1 MSAPDRSV
9 AFSPQWLRDEA
20 NRLAQSASPN
30 QQDLTIKLMTPL
42 MSDSERN
49 NSPSPPSKGLT
60 GPLDPLFDNMAY
72 LNDSDQNDRPKTP
85 QKPQSGK
92 NSAFATPTRRHRTA
106 NTISPLPHASG
117 HRSTPSSTRPRLSAQ
132 QEAALSSPEA
142 SQQGRLT
149 LDHGEPLPPFRVS
162 HTASPRTASKK
173 KSPIP
178 YVPTSKTDRSSFLQ
192 RRRSPS
198 PLLSDYSQSPEVR
211 SAGIATHL
219 EEEDVYNE
227 NDEEIH
233 GLSEAKAVYLD
244 RKLPDFVVRK
254 PSDSL
259 KRKVL
264 FRPRRKQHGDS
275 LVSGELSFEY
285 WDEEQKQGFW
295 TLIDDEGFKWI
306 VKYFFDCQAYRAWM
320 GVDSGYDKN
329 GLAFTIRRKQG
340 FQKLPSQSTVV
351 GDSEE
356 SENET
361 ADTGR
366 TFRKRNIDQVRPYS
380 TELMNYKR
388 SKDGKKTKNFKREYT
403 YDAESSAEKP
413 STKAPPHRSN
423 KNASR
428 TPPASRH
435 TSTHSKAPSSSRLS
449 GDSIERKI
457 SHPSTRESVS
467 DEKIQ
472 ANTTLYIFTNDDD
485 PPATVYLKS
494 CSNVE
499 SFFSIMPL
507 VAGVDEHDIRQITVR
522 FDWLPESTPNTIRM
536 IPALSDSYD
545 KMMEEIREA
554 PGWMEGGDGKASV
567 IVNVVLK

>member
-9 AFSPQWLRDEA
+9 AFSQQWLRDEA
-20 NRLAQSASPN
+20 NRLAQSASSN

-42 MSDSERN
+42 MSDSEGN
-49 NSPSPPSKGLT
+49 NSPSPPSKGLI

-72 LNDSDQNDRPKTP
+72 MNDSDLNERPKPP

-106 NTISPLPHASG
+106 NTISSLPHAAG
-117 HRSTPSSTRPRLSAQ
+117 HRSTPPSTGPRLSAQ

-142 SQQGRLT
+142 SQQGQ
-149 LDHGEPLPPFRVS
+149 LP
-162 HTASPRTASKK
+162 PRTASQKQL
-173 KSPIP
+173 PIP
-178 YVPTSKTDRSSFLQ
+178 YEPTSKTDRSSFLQ
-192 RRRSPS
+192 QGRSPS

-211 SAGIATHL
+211 SAGIATYL
-219 EEEDVYNE
+219 EEENLYNE

-233 GLSEAKAVYLD
+233 GLSEAKAIYSD

-254 PSDSL
+254 PRDGL
-259 KRKVL
+259 KRNVL

-285 WDEEQKQGFW
+285 WDEEQKRGFW

-306 VKYFFDCQAYRAWM
+306 VKYFSDCQAYRAWM
-320 GVDSGYDKN
+320 GVNSGYDKN
-329 GLAFTIRRKQG
+329 GLAFTNRRKQG
-340 FQKLPSQSTVV
+340 FQKLPSQSTMV
-351 GDSEE
+351 GDSE

-361 ADTGR
+361 SDTGR

-388 SKDGKKTKNFKREYT
+388 SKEGKKKKNFKREYT
-403 YDAESSAEKP
+403 YDAEPSAQKSLTEI
-413 STKAPPHRSN
+413 PPHRSN

-435 TSTHSKAPSSSRLS
+435 SSAHSKAPSNSRLS
-449 GDSIERKI
+449 GDSIERRMTL
-457 SHPSTRESVS
+457 PPTREPVS

-494 CSNVE
+494 CSTAE
-499 SFFSIMPL
+499 KFFSIMPL
-507 VAGVDEHDIRQITVR
+507 VAGVDDHDIRQITVR

-536 IPALSDSYD
+536 IRALPDSYE

-554 PGWMEGGDGKASV
+554 PGWMEGGDGKANV

>member
-1 MSAPDRSV
+1 
-9 AFSPQWLRDEA
+9 
-20 NRLAQSASPN
+20 
-30 QQDLTIKLMTPL
+30 
-42 MSDSERN
+42 
-49 NSPSPPSKGLT
+49 
-60 GPLDPLFDNMAY
+60 MAY
-72 LNDSDQNDRPKTP
+72 LNDSDQNDRQKTP
-85 QKPQSGK
+85 QKPPSGK
-92 NSAFATPTRRHRTA
+92 NSAFATPTRHQQTA
-106 NTISPLPHASG
+106 NTISPLPRASG
-117 HRSTPSSTRPRLSAQ
+117 HHSTPLSTRPRLSTQ
-132 QEAALSSPEA
+132 QVAVLSSPEA
-142 SQQGRLT
+142 SQQVRLT
-149 LDHGEPLPPFRVS
+149 TEDGEPELPFRIS
-162 HTASPRTASKK
+162 HTASPRTTSQKQ
-173 KSPIP
+173 SPIP
-178 YVPTSKTDRSSFLQ
+178 YVRTSKTDRSSFL
-192 RRRSPS
+192 RRRHSPS
-198 PLLSDYSQSPEVR
+198 PLLSDISQSPEVR

-227 NDEEIH
+227 NDEETH
-233 GLSEAKAVYLD
+233 GLSEAKAVYSD

-254 PSDSL
+254 PSDGL
-259 KRKVL
+259 TRKVL
-264 FRPRRKQHGDS
+264 FRPRTKQHGDS

-356 SENET
+356 SENGT

-388 SKDGKKTKNFKREYT
+388 SKDGKKKQNFKREYT
-403 YDAESSAEKP
+403 HDAEPSAQKP
-413 STKAPPHRSN
+413 LTKVPPDRSN

-428 TPPASRH
+428 TPPASRR
-435 TSTHSKAPSSSRLS
+435 SSAHSKAPSNSRLS
-449 GDSIERKI
+449 SDSIEGKVT
-457 SHPSTRESVS
+457 PPPTPEPVS

-494 CSNVE
+494 CRNAE

-507 VAGVDEHDIRQITVR
+507 VAEVDEHDIRQITVR
-522 FDWLPESTPNTIRM
+522 FDWLPEPTPNTIRM
-536 IPALSDSYD
+536 IRVLPDSYD
-545 KMMEEIREA
+545 KMMEEIRKA
-554 PGWMEGGDGKASV
+554 PGWMKGGDGKVSV